1 MKYYVPGSLRQ
12 TRCSET
18 FTTMA
23 MCFHV
28 ATWYTLSN
36 VLVTL
41 TVASPVLQLSGEPD
55 TVADGDALLLSCNRN
70 TPETPPLFAVIW
82 SRNTEEIFQTLEAGG
97 LSNISNTSEYNEVA
111 GRLNVT
117 TNKQSHKIMLQINS
131 SLDDGSV
138 WRCHIGN
145 YYSNSFTV
153 EVLIPTTVATTA
165 EGHIPT
171 TVTHYGPSSAEK
183 SPSDVPKVYVIAGSC
198 AGLVIVIVTV
208 IVIAVCM
215 KHIAGPREMTITSSK
230 SDPSHPVWVP
240 ETGGSDVNNEYA
252 SSEMI
257 TGASASDDT
266 SEYVNPKVL
275 TETAESD
282 IHDGYTSTSVITK
295 SSSSDTSHEYAS
307 SEVTLDVTNGSE
319 MYSRIVTPSMIA
331 ETIVSDEH
339 YEYTTGGAHYNQDG
353 QYSDICT
360 HDRQPYTDTGK
371 EDNPYLQPIPGDLQT
386 NTAEYI
392 TAMFVSTNENPS
404 HEDTA

>member
-1 MKYYVPGSLRQ
+1 MKYYLPGSLRQ
-12 TRCSET
+12 TGCSET

-117 TNKQSHKIMLQINS
+117 TNKQSHKIILQINS

-153 EVLIPTTVATTA
+153 EVLIPTTVATTV
-165 EGHIPT
+165 EVHIRT
-171 TVTHYGPSSAEK
+171 TVTHYGPSSTEK

-208 IVIAVCM
+208 IAIAVCM
-215 KHIAGPREMTITSSK
+215 KHIAVGKLKNTERVK
-230 SDPSHPVWVP
+230 AVQ
-240 ETGGSDVNNEYA
+240 ETEDSEIVMVENVCYVGLGDVQADTTTE
-252 SSEMI
+252 
-257 TGASASDDT
+257 GASLQGNVPGSA
-266 SEYVNPKVL
+266 
-275 TETAESD
+275 A
-282 IHDGYTSTSVITK
+282 
-295 SSSSDTSHEYAS
+295 
-307 SEVTLDVTNGSE
+307 TL
-319 MYSRIVTPSMIA
+319 
-331 ETIVSDEH
+331 
-339 YEYTTGGAHYNQDG
+339 Q
-353 QYSDICT
+353 
-360 HDRQPYTDTGK
+360 
-371 EDNPYLQPIPGDLQT
+371 
-386 NTAEYI
+386 
-392 TAMFVSTNENPS
+392 
-404 HEDTA
+404 